1 MDDNKIKTLRNF
13 LSWTFI
19 RGAISLIIIGV
30 LARVVIPDCIN
41 ARDDMLT
48 GVAVVGMIVVPV
60 VALWFLVSF
69 FIDIRKF
76 YNNFNS

>member
-1 MDDNKIKTLRNF
+1 MDDSKIKALRNF
-13 LSWTFI
+13 VSWTFVK
-19 RGAISLIIIGV
+19 GAISLIIIAV

-48 GVAVVGMIVVPV
+48 GVPVVGMIAVPV
-60 VALWFLVSF
+60 VALWFFVSF
-69 FIDIRKF
+69 YLGIRKF